1 MKKSDLPAGLLQ
13 PLLYSLSCKIASA
26 RARIHQM
33 SKGVRQLYDNF
44 RPEHYQIDLAPS
56 VKDMLFNGTVTI
68 TGQKVGRPS
77 KRLTLHQKDLIIIN
91 AEVIRN
97 DKKGNLTHKIARINH
112 HRSYHEVRLHSDTM
126 LFPGKYT
133 VKLTFKGKLTT
144 VMQGI
149 YPCKFTDKDK
159 EKIILATQFE
169 APHAREAFPCIDEPE
184 AKATFQLSLTSPN
197 DQVVLSNTPIEK
209 QQTIRS
215 KGANSALIK
224 TTFETTP
231 RMSTYLLAFVIGDL
245 HSVEAKTKAGIIVR
259 SWGAI
264 SRPKDQLQYSVDEAV
279 RALDFFSNYFGIA
292 YPLTKL
298 DQVALPD
305 FDAGAMENWG
315 LVTYRETALLADPNN
330 RSISSEQFIT
340 MVICHELSHQ
350 WFGNLVTMKWWD
362 DLWLNE
368 SFAGLMEH
376 LAPATLHPDWQQW
389 ELYAASDIA
398 LITSRDV
405 YKDIQPVGV
414 EITDPDLIESA
425 FDPAI
430 VYAKGARL
438 IKMLVEYIGQE
449 AFVKGLKS
457 YFAANAYGSASRHD
471 LWRALSESSHKNIES
486 FMVPWLTQPGM
497 PVVHVS
503 QNGNVLELKQERFL
517 LDSEPDSTL
526 WPIPLLANT
535 ESSTDKFETMGTTI
549 KLKSSGYVLLN
560 QYASGQYI
568 THYTEP
574 AHRDYLAQ
582 LIESG
587 KVPTEARINLLND
600 MYMLARHGDSS
611 LIDNLNLIKK
621 CSREP
626 RDSVWGLI
634 ARALGAAN
642 QLTEG
647 NKIVEKQLNTFKTN
661 LARYW
666 YSKLGWED
674 STTDDPNTK
683 QLRHTM
689 IALMTVSQ
697 DKNAIKEA
705 LKRYAAAKHLSDIN
719 AELRSTILIAA
730 VRHGSKTVVPAL
742 LTAYQN
748 ASPDLQQDITVAL
761 TSTKKP
767 DEARQ
772 IIAKALGKDGF
783 VRAQDVMRWLAM
795 FLRNYHTRDIAWDF
809 MYKNWDW
816 LQKTLGDSKSFDYL
830 PTYAA
835 STVSTPAGAKRYR
848 DFFEPKRKIKTL
860 EHNIKLGYA
869 DIEARVAWRK
879 REEAKIK
886 LFFKDQSK
894 S

>member
-13 PLLYSLSCKIASA
+13 PLLYSLSCKIASS

-149 YPCKFTDKDK
+149 YPCKFTDKGE

-231 RMSTYLLAFVIGDL
+231 MMSTYLLAFVIGDL

-368 SFAGLMEH
+368 SFATYMANKVIAYYFPEWDIWSQYVTDTVFEGMGLDSLKSSHPIKVTVKNTSELEELFDEIAYEKGGSILRMLDLYLGEKVFREGLKKYIKKYQYKNAEAKDLWSILEKKSDKPVVEIMQKFIKQVGFPKISVREKNNVLFFQQRRFLFEGKDEKSVWKIPLVLRNGKDIMRQIYLPEKKLTLRFNPKEK
-376 LAPATLHPDWQQW
+376 LATINHN
-389 ELYAASDIA
+389 YSGFSVSDYSSVLLKSMAQSSRFYSDSDKIGLIHDLFA
-398 LITSRDV
+398 LILAGEKNLEELFYLINTFFSQENSSIVLHYIIAKLTGIYLLLRDERSKKFATQFSKRV
-405 YKDIQPVGV
+405 LDRIVGYEPKASENILETFLRV
-414 EITDPDLIESA
+414 AALSSLTLFNDNEVAFFVNKKFISYLEDEKSLHSDLRS
-425 FDPAI
+425 I
-430 VYAKGARL
+430 VYSSAIWFDDRNYKVLKKSYEESIIQEEKAKLLTAMGFSKNRDRIKETLEYIMSPKVPFAFLPYAVSSASRNPYAKEDSLDWLIKSWPRL
-438 IKMLVEYIGQE
+438 IKSSGGLANMLLRKI
-449 AFVKGLKS
+449 LKS
-457 YFAANAYGSASRHD
+457 IVPVCGVGYEKEIEKFLRENKISGLERTIDQTLEELRINSR
-471 LWRALSESSHKNIES
+471 
-486 FMVPWLTQPGM
+486 F
-497 PVVHVS
+497 
-503 QNGNVLELKQERFL
+503 
-517 LDSEPDSTL
+517 
-526 WPIPLLANT
+526 
-535 ESSTDKFETMGTTI
+535 
-549 KLKSSGYVLLN
+549 
-560 QYASGQYI
+560 
-568 THYTEP
+568 
-574 AHRDYLAQ
+574 AHRY
-582 LIESG
+582 
-587 KVPTEARINLLND
+587 KINIPS
-600 MYMLARHGDSS
+600 M
-611 LIDNLNLIKK
+611 
-621 CSREP
+621 SR
-626 RDSVWGLI
+626 V
-634 ARALGAAN
+634 
-642 QLTEG
+642 
-647 NKIVEKQLNTFKTN
+647 
-661 LARYW
+661 
-666 YSKLGWED
+666 
-674 STTDDPNTK
+674 
-683 QLRHTM
+683 
-689 IALMTVSQ
+689 
-697 DKNAIKEA
+697 
-705 LKRYAAAKHLSDIN
+705 
-719 AELRSTILIAA
+719 
-730 VRHGSKTVVPAL
+730 
-742 LTAYQN
+742 
-748 ASPDLQQDITVAL
+748 
-761 TSTKKP
+761 
-767 DEARQ
+767 
-772 IIAKALGKDGF
+772 
-783 VRAQDVMRWLAM
+783 
-795 FLRNYHTRDIAWDF
+795 
-809 MYKNWDW
+809 
-816 LQKTLGDSKSFDYL
+816 
-830 PTYAA
+830 
-835 STVSTPAGAKRYR
+835 
-848 DFFEPKRKIKTL
+848 
-860 EHNIKLGYA
+860 
-869 DIEARVAWRK
+869 
-879 REEAKIK
+879 
-886 LFFKDQSK
+886 
-894 S
+894 